1 MKTDMMDVEQEFE
14 NRSVLEGESTDVQK
28 GDVILELKNED
39 VES

>member
-14 NRSVLEGESTDVQK
+14 NRSVLEGELTDVQK